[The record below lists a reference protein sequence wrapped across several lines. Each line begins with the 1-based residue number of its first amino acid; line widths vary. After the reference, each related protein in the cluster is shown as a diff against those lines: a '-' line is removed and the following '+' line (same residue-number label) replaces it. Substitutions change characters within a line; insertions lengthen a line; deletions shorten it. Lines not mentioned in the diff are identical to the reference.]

1 MFDALFVGATGMRGQ
16 QLQIDTIAHNM
27 ANINTVGFH
36 RGVASFAEVSAALAA
51 SAMAESTPALSA
63 ASSVRGAG
71 VATGVNLSML
81 AGEMRQTGESLNVAI
96 DGLGF
101 LEVIRSDGMPAYTR
115 AGNLKINDEGL
126 LSAAD
131 GSPLA
136 ARIEV
141 PTDAREVRILENG
154 RVTVLGADG
163 DEPIEIGQID
173 LVAFPNPQALSA
185 AGGNLYVASA
195 AAGEPQIAAPGELG
209 MGSLRQGYLESS
221 NVQMADEMVAL
232 MLAQRAFELN
242 ARVVQ
247 AADQML
253 SITNGLY
260 R

>member
-16 QLQIDTIAHNM
+16 QQQIDTIAHNM
-27 ANINTVGFH
+27 ANLNTVGFR

-51 SAMAESTPALSA
+51 TSLRESALGQNVAPLL
-63 ASSVRGAG
+63 RGAG
-71 VATGVNLSML
+71 TVSSVNLSML
-81 AGEMRQTGESLNVAI
+81 AGELRQTSETLDVAV
-96 DGLGF
+96 DGIGF
-101 LEVIRSDGMPAYTR
+101 IEVTRADGTPAYTR
-115 AGNLKINDEGL
+115 AGNLRINEDGL

-136 ARIEV
+136 ARIEI
-141 PTDAREVRILENG
+141 PTDARGIKILGDG

-163 DEPIEIGQID
+163 EASIEVGQIE
-173 LVAFPNPQALSA
+173 LAAFPNPGALSA
-185 AGGNLYVASA
+185 AGNNLYVAA
-195 AAGEPQIAAPGELG
+195 ADAGEPQIAAPGQLG
-209 MGSLRQGYLESS
+209 MGVLRQGYVESS
-221 NVQMADEMVAL
+221 NVNMGDEMVTL